1 MQTRIIK
8 LRLLQEERWKKEK
21 EFNCTPWK
29 ERKKKAWS
37 NFEPFGLRALF
48 RPGGST
54 ASNSFKRSTRLGL
67 CFSLGLSLASVLL
80 HLQWAVHIRWTPHA
94 HNVHE
99 KSALAHINQ
108 DISQM
113 HICANWRKR
122 KGSRQILLGGF
133 FPWGGQGLPLNSAI
147 IFGNKNF
154 SIGGEGGTPQCCL
167 FRQKSSLSSVK

>member
-1 MQTRIIK
+1 MFRLFRK
-8 LRLLQEERWKKEK
+8 LVKMCQQYSYREIYLAGDADLYYEIALAPGSKEERKK

-80 HLQWAVHIRWTPHA
+80 HLQ
-94 HNVHE
+94 
-99 KSALAHINQ
+99 
-108 DISQM
+108 
-113 HICANWRKR
+113 
-122 KGSRQILLGGF
+122 
-133 FPWGGQGLPLNSAI
+133 
-147 IFGNKNF
+147 
-154 SIGGEGGTPQCCL
+154 
-167 FRQKSSLSSVK
+167 